1 MGLLPLLCHWED
13 PLIGPAGGRGGG
25 PKKTRNDVGT
35 LVVPLRNDLV
45 CVWGGVLCLMFG
57 PWDGGVWM
65 WLVNRHGPEGRGK
78 AKERM

>member
-45 CVWGGVLCLMFG
+45 CVWGGNALL
-57 PWDGGVWM
+57 DVWTLG
-65 WLVNRHGPEGRGK
+65 WRCVDVAG
-78 AKERM
+78 